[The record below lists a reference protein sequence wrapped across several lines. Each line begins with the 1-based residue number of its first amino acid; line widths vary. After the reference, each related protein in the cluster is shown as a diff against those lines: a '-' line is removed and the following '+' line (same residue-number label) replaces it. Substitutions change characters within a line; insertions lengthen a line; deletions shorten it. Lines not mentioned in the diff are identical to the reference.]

1 MFFFDPMLFAL
12 FNADAQTPWYSIQLA
27 RVLSQW
33 LPNLSAVLVLGTL
46 VFGSPALRRNML
58 MLLLSMA
65 LAWLMVRLIRMGFP
79 TQRPYQLDM
88 GTLWVKHGGR
98 SSFPSQHASG
108 AFALAM
114 AISLGVTRHRKWLVV
129 AAWTA
134 AVAIAWSRVHLGV
147 HFVSDILAGALVGI
161 TSACLIWQ
169 TTYQLR
175 RRGHLRVLPHV
186 RQLRQRLQLR
196 RAANKQA

>member
-1 MFFFDPMLFAL
+1 MFSFDPLLFAL

-27 RVLSQW
+27 RILSQW
-33 LPNLSAVLVLGTL
+33 VPNLSAVLVLGTL

-65 LAWLMVRLIRMGFP
+65 LAWLMVRLIRWGFP
-79 TQRPYQLDM
+79 TQRPYQMDL
-88 GTLWVKHGGR
+88 GTLWVHHGGR

-129 AAWTA
+129 LAWGA
-134 AVAIAWSRVHLGV
+134 AIAMACSRVHLGV
-147 HFVSDILAGALVGI
+147 HFVSDVLAGALLGML
-161 TSACLIWQ
+161 SACLIWRA
-169 TTYQLR
+169 TLQLR
-175 RRGHLRVLPHV
+175 RRRHLRVLPRI
-186 RQLRQRLQLR
+186 RQLRLR
-196 RAANKQA
+196 WSGR